1 MNRLFGL
8 GIVLLLLTPLSTR
21 SQQLDF
27 GMTSTDFLHAI
38 NAIPGV
44 RVNVRIIS
52 QTSSMIEYGMGQCVI
67 ADGEIDNDQRLDSVR
82 IAPSASNQSA
92 CPANDAEMRTLVAA
106 STAEVMEVL
115 TDVPDI
121 DKNEQTLGTLAQNL
135 KQDPASGVRSS
146 EIKVGQRTLR
156 MLVTRGS
163 GWEFVIYP
171 E

>member
-8 GIVLLLLTPLSTR
+8 GTVLLLLMPLSAR

-27 GMTSTDFLHAI
+27 GVTPTDFLHAI
-38 NAIPGV
+38 NTISVRTKV
-44 RVNVRIIS
+44 RVIS
-52 QTSSMIEYGMGQCVI
+52 QTSTMIEYGIGQCVI

-92 CPANDAEMRTLVAA
+92 CPANDAEMWTLVAA

-121 DKNEQTLGTLAQNL
+121 DKNEQTLATLAQNL
-135 KQDPASGVRSS
+135 KENPASGLRSS
-146 EIKVGQRTLR
+146 ETKVGQRTVQ
-156 MLVTRGS
+156 MLVTMGGRRS
-163 GWEFVIYP
+163 EFVIYP
-171 E
+171 

>member
-8 GIVLLLLTPLSTR
+8 GIVLLLLMRLSAQ

-27 GMTSTDFLHAI
+27 GMTPTDFLHAI
-38 NAIPGV
+38 NTISGV
-44 RVNVRIIS
+44 RVKVRIIS
-52 QTSSMIEYGMGQCVI
+52 QTSSVIEYGLGQCVV

-82 IAPSASNQSA
+82 IAPAANDGA

-135 KQDPASGVRSS
+135 KQDPASGLRSS
-146 EIKVGQRTLR
+146 ETKVGQRIVQ

-163 GWEFVIYP
+163 RWEFVINP

>member
-8 GIVLLLLTPLSTR
+8 GIVLLLLTPLSAQ
-21 SQQLDF
+21 SQQHDF
-27 GMTSTDFLHAI
+27 GMTPTDFLRAI
-38 NAIPGV
+38 NTVSV
-44 RVNVRIIS
+44 RVKVRIIR
-52 QTSSMIEYGMGQCVI
+52 QTSAMIEYGLGRCVV

-82 IAPSASNQSA
+82 IAPANDQNA
-92 CPANDAEMRTLVAA
+92 CPPDDALVRTLVAA

-135 KQDPASGVRSS
+135 KQDPASGLRSS
-146 EIKVGQRTLR
+146 ETKVGQRTVQ
-156 MLVTRGS
+156 MLVTLGGS
-163 GWEFVIYP
+163 RVEFVINP